1 MFQIHSP
8 ITELQLLFYIFIDK
22 ARRGAMEDMIYKG
35 SVLRI
40 KKCAFDFLSL
50 EEDLIDDDDDSWELM
65 GRDLRLKSTF
75 LYCDL
80 NHVISNSHDEH
91 KKTLTDLGN
100 KLFYFMEEL
109 DQAVKSRSISLI
121 QIHYNDAAH
130 VLQEVIM
137 SLH

>member
-1 MFQIHSP
+1 
-8 ITELQLLFYIFIDK
+8 
-22 ARRGAMEDMIYKG
+22 MEDKDYKG

-40 KKCAFDFLSL
+40 KKCASDLLSL
-50 EEDLIDDDDDSWELM
+50 EEDMIDDDEDSWELM

-80 NHVISNSHDEH
+80 NHVISSARDEH
-91 KKTLTDLGN
+91 KKKTLTDLAN

-109 DQAVKSRSISLI
+109 DQAVKSRSIPLT
-121 QIHYNDAAH
+121 QILYSDTALA
-130 VLQEVIM
+130 LQEVIT